1 MLRTIVLQAAEAD
14 RRPGRQRQTRRE
26 ASQETEIASLQKKKK
41 GVKRQAH
48 ASTAD

>member
-1 MLRTIVLQAAEAD
+1 MLRTIVLRATEAGHQPDRQYQAH
-14 RRPGRQRQTRRE
+14 QE